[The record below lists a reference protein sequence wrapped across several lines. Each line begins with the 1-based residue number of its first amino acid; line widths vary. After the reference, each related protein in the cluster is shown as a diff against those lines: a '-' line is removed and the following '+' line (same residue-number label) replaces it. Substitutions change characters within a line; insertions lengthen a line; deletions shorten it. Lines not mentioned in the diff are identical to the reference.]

1 MRLWRPEAHTH
12 TSLARPAPP
21 ITLHTTQMRASH
33 AALLLRAAVLARGP
47 PASAAASLRALATG
61 AGSDSRPRHG
71 GQRDDASPRGRAG
84 GRGDGARPPPSRLD
98 EFGDALPPRVAN
110 AAGEG
115 APGWTLLGE
124 DDALAAAYW
133 ALDTT
138 GGRAPGAELNALL
151 SRDAKDAMVALSAKG
166 ASVPQLAALFRVRR
180 QRVAAVLALRAAED
194 AAREKGE
201 ELHTDAGLL
210 FEGGVDTDRSVR
222 AQLDAAVARVD
233 AMRAGGGPNPTRGD
247 EEGEGGESGAT
258 PPPAPPA
265 RAPDGTPA
273 ADLVQ
278 GLWKCDRLRGV
289 GEAAV
294 APLPRFPAFALEP
307 PDADAPHPPDEA
319 TPAASDVPAREAEL
333 AAAAD
338 AVAAAEFGERLARN
352 AARVAAGPLP
362 ASPPRPRRPEGGWP
376 LLVTPLGKRAPRPYV
391 AGGDGVGRALTVEEA
406 ALVRRAR
413 PKARKRIV

>member
-1 MRLWRPEAHTH
+1 
-12 TSLARPAPP
+12 
-21 ITLHTTQMRASH
+21 MRASH
-33 AALLLRAAVLARGP
+33 AALLLRAAAAARGA
-47 PASAAASLRALATG
+47 PASAAGPLRALATD
-61 AGSDSRPRHG
+61 AGSNRRPRHTN
-71 GQRDDASPRGRAG
+71 QRDDSSRGRG
-84 GRGDGARPPPSRLD
+84 GGGDDGRPSPRLD

-115 APGWTLLGE
+115 APGWILLGE

-151 SRDAKDAMVALSAKG
+151 SRDAKDAIVALAAKG
-166 ASVPQLAALFRVRR
+166 ASVPQLASLFRVRR
-180 QRVAAVLALRAAED
+180 QRVAAVLALRAAE
-194 AAREKGE
+194 AAAKERGE
-201 ELHTDAGLL
+201 EVHSDAGLL

-233 AMRAGGGPNPTRGD
+233 AMRAGGGPNPTRGG
-247 EEGEGGESGAT
+247 EAEGGESAAT

-265 RAPDGTPA
+265 RSPDGTPA

-307 PDADAPHPPDEA
+307 PDADAPPPPDEA

-333 AAAAD
+333 AASAD

-352 AARVAAGPLP
+352 AARVAAGPLS